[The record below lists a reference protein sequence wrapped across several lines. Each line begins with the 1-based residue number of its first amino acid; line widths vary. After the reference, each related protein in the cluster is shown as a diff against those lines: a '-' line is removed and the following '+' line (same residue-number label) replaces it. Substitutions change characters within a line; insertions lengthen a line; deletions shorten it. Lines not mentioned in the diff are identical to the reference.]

1 MSMHARTRD
10 FDGVFVDPL
19 PLPRIVHGGA
29 QRFPQ
34 FQMKITKTYTEHL
47 EDLVLELEQRTGRL
61 NQQIA
66 QLEQELAAAREE
78 QRQAHAAPVSESGP
92 RSVLAVALRAA
103 RCRASEAPLGEYVP
117 LGQGVTFDAE
127 GWKLVGADGTT
138 AHVTPNEGLILRA
151 LLSQRGRTMRYAA
164 VYDAVWQG
172 QMPTPSAQHA
182 LRVHLA
188 RLRDK
193 LEALGQS
200 ELLETI
206 PGVGLR
212 LEATS

>member
-10 FDGVFVDPL
+10 FDGVYTDPL
-19 PLPRIVHGGA
+19 PTPRIVQGGA

-47 EDLVLELEQRTGRL
+47 EDRVLELEQRTWRL
-61 NQQIA
+61 NQQVS

-78 QRQAHAAPVSESGP
+78 SRQPQAAPAPEPSSPSAHVI
-92 RSVLAVALRAA
+92 ALRSA
-103 RCRASEAPLGEYVP
+103 RRRASDAPPGEYVS
-117 LGQGVTFDAE
+117 LGGGVTFDAE

-188 RLRDK
+188 RLRNK
-193 LEALGQS
+193 LEALGQD